1 MPRNLG
7 APLRGHLDG
16 RQVRSIFQI
25 LTTAVPRVAL
35 KQRDTHGLSIGA
47 FDLIVG
53 HLTQA

>member
-7 APLRGHLDG
+7 APLCGHLDG